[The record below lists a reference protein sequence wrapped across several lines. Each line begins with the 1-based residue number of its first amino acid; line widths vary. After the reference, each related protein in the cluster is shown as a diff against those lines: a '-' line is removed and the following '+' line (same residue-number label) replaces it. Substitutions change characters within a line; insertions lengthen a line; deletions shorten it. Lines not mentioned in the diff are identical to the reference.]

1 MVELDNEVM
10 IGCAKHMRSVCGH
23 FLDEGNRKGSNYEVI
38 CGDALKYMER
48 VIVSKFIS
56 FDNVIVTKPLPFW
69 EVEIHWYICFFYR
82 SQTNIL
88 ILSLV
93 T

>member
-56 FDNVIVTKPLPFW
+56 FDYVTK
-69 EVEIHWYICFFYR
+69 
-82 SQTNIL
+82 
-88 ILSLV
+88 SLFGSSKYTGISV
-93 T
+93 FTTGVKRTF

>member
-56 FDNVIVTKPLPFW
+56 FDYVTKG
-69 EVEIHWYICFFYR
+69 II
-82 SQTNIL
+82 
-88 ILSLV
+88 
-93 T
+93 

>member
-56 FDNVIVTKPLPFW
+56 FDYVTKNPTLFG
-69 EVEIHWYICFFYR
+69 R
-82 SQTNIL
+82 SKYTGI
-88 ILSLV
+88 SV
-93 T
+93 FSTGVKRTF